1 MMKRIKAFFLTAL
14 ICMAVSLQA
23 QPGTAVWDSAYDKW
37 DLAVSLSGAL
47 SYNFRV
53 AAYPSIELIVSS
65 IKIDDFMPIDFGVSA
80 RGLITKYEK
89 AKDPS
94 KPGWFH
100 IGIGLAATAH
110 ISFDNL
116 QEHTLPF
123 MENFDF
129 YVALGPV
136 YDIIDYTGSY
146 AGSQPPIPSNG
157 FGITTAG
164 GIRYFVLDWLAV
176 NFEVFNWSF
185 SPGLAAGLT
194 FNF

>member
-1 MMKRIKAFFLTAL
+1 MKRLKTFFLAAL
-14 ICMAVSLQA
+14 IFSSVCFQA
-23 QPGTAVWDSAYDKW
+23 EPGAAVWDSVYDGW
-37 DLAVSLSGAL
+37 DLAISLSGGV
-47 SYNFRV
+47 SYNYRL
-53 AAYPSIELIVSS
+53 AAYLSIDLIVSS

-89 AKDPS
+89 TKDPG

-146 AGSQPPIPSNG
+146 AVSPPPIPSNSD
-157 FGITTAG
+157 GITTAG
-164 GIRYFVLDWLAV
+164 GVRYFILDWLAI
-176 NFEVFNWSF
+176 NLEVFNWSF
-185 SPGLAAGLT
+185 SSGLSAGLT